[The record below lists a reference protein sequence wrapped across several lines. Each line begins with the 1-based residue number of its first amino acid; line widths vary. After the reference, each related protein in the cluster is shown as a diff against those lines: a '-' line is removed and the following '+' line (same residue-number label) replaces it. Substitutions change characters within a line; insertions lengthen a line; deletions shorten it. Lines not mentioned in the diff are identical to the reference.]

1 MQSKDF
7 EAFYYSDLNFQ
18 TLPAHTHD
26 YYEFYLFLEGDLDL
40 EISGHARPLHPGDMV
55 LVPPGV
61 SHHAL
66 MHSSDRPYRRFVL
79 WVSQEYAAR
88 LLKESPDYVFLMQRA
103 ATSSRCYYHFH
114 EAEFSSIQSRLIRL
128 LEEFHS
134 NRYGRN
140 AAVYLALNDLL
151 LYMNRIIYERE
162 HPVVSGS
169 GDLMQEITLF
179 IDEHLTEDL
188 SLDVLADHVCLSK
201 YYIAHYFKDSLGIS
215 IHQYITKKRLQS
227 CSEAIAAGS
236 DITRTFDEYGF
247 RDYSSFYRMFRK
259 EYGMSPREYQEAHH
273 EHSSLRLIVSP
284 GRPIARNNYFNLSIP
299 FSKCSGYN
307 ARK

>member
-1 MQSKDF
+1 MKGNLRSAFNTRQYMQSKDF

-103 ATSSRCYYHFH
+103 ATSGRCYYHFH

-201 YYIAHYFKDSLGIS
+201 YYIAHYFKDNLGIS

-247 RDYSSFYRMFRK
+247 RDYSSFYRIFRK
-259 EYGMSPREYQEAHH
+259 EYGMSPREYQEAHRMNAV
-273 EHSSLRLIVSP
+273 HSVS
-284 GRPIARNNYFNLSIP
+284 S
-299 FSKCSGYN
+299 
-307 ARK
+307 

>member
-1 MQSKDF
+1 MKGNLRSAFNTRQYMQSKDF

-103 ATSSRCYYHFH
+103 ATSGRCYYHFH

-201 YYIAHYFKDSLGIS
+201 YYIAHYFKDNLGIS

-259 EYGMSPREYQEAHH
+259 EYGMSPREYQEAHRMNAI
-273 EHSSLRLIVSP
+273 HSVP
-284 GRPIARNNYFNLSIP
+284 Q
-299 FSKCSGYN
+299 
-307 ARK
+307 

>member
-1 MQSKDF
+1 MKGNLRSAFNTRQYMQSKDF

-103 ATSSRCYYHFH
+103 ATSGRCYYHFH

-169 GDLMQEITLF
+169 GDLMQEIMLF

-259 EYGMSPREYQEAHH
+259 EYGMSPREYQEAHRMNTV
-273 EHSSLRLIVSP
+273 HSVS
-284 GRPIARNNYFNLSIP
+284 S
-299 FSKCSGYN
+299 
-307 ARK
+307 

>member
-1 MQSKDF
+1 MKGNLRSAFNTRQYMQSKDF

-18 TLPAHTHD
+18 TLPAHTHN

-140 AAVYLALNDLL
+140 AAIYLALNDLL

-259 EYGMSPREYQEAHH
+259 EYGMSPREYQEAHRMNAV
-273 EHSSLRLIVSP
+273 HSVS
-284 GRPIARNNYFNLSIP
+284 S
-299 FSKCSGYN
+299 
-307 ARK
+307 

>member
-1 MQSKDF
+1 MKGNLRSAFNTRQYMQSKDF

-201 YYIAHYFKDSLGIS
+201 YYIAHYFKDSLGVS

-259 EYGMSPREYQEAHH
+259 EYGMSPREYQEAHRMNAVRSV
-273 EHSSLRLIVSP
+273 SS
-284 GRPIARNNYFNLSIP
+284 
-299 FSKCSGYN
+299 
-307 ARK
+307 

>member
-1 MQSKDF
+1 MKGNLRSAFNTRQYMQSKDF

-79 WVSQEYAAR
+79 WVSQEYVAR

-103 ATSSRCYYHFH
+103 ATSGRCYYHFH

-201 YYIAHYFKDSLGIS
+201 YYIAHYFKDNLGIS

-259 EYGMSPREYQEAHH
+259 EYGMSPREFQEAHRMNAVRSV
-273 EHSSLRLIVSP
+273 SS
-284 GRPIARNNYFNLSIP
+284 
-299 FSKCSGYN
+299 
-307 ARK
+307 

>member
-1 MQSKDF
+1 MKGNLRSAFNTRQYMQSKDF

-40 EISGHARPLHPGDMV
+40 EISGHARPLHPGDMA

-79 WVSQEYAAR
+79 WVSQEYVAR

-188 SLDVLADHVCLSK
+188 SLDVLANHVCLSK

-259 EYGMSPREYQEAHH
+259 EYGMSPREYQEAHRMNAI
-273 EHSSLRLIVSP
+273 HSVP
-284 GRPIARNNYFNLSIP
+284 Q
-299 FSKCSGYN
+299 
-307 ARK
+307 

>member
-1 MQSKDF
+1 MKGNLRSAFNTRQYMQSKDF

-201 YYIAHYFKDSLGIS
+201 YYIAHYFKDNLGIS

-259 EYGMSPREYQEAHH
+259 EYGMSPREFQEAHRMNAVRSV
-273 EHSSLRLIVSP
+273 SS
-284 GRPIARNNYFNLSIP
+284 
-299 FSKCSGYN
+299 
-307 ARK
+307 

>member
-259 EYGMSPREYQEAHH
+259 EYGMSPREYQEAHRMNAV
-273 EHSSLRLIVSP
+273 HSVS
-284 GRPIARNNYFNLSIP
+284 S
-299 FSKCSGYN
+299 
-307 ARK
+307 

>member
-1 MQSKDF
+1 MKGNLRSAFNTRQYMQSKDF

-103 ATSSRCYYHFH
+103 ATSGRCYYHFH

-201 YYIAHYFKDSLGIS
+201 YYIAHYFKDNLGIS

-259 EYGMSPREYQEAHH
+259 EYGMSPREFQEAHRMNAVRSV
-273 EHSSLRLIVSP
+273 SS
-284 GRPIARNNYFNLSIP
+284 
-299 FSKCSGYN
+299 
-307 ARK
+307 

>member
-1 MQSKDF
+1 MKGNLRSAFNTRQYMQSKDF
-7 EAFYYSDLNFQ
+7 EAFYYSDLHFQ

-40 EISGHARPLHPGDMV
+40 EISGHARPLYPGDMV

-66 MHSSDRPYRRFVL
+66 MHSSERPYRRFVL

-103 ATSSRCYYHFH
+103 ATSGRCYYHFH

-188 SLDVLADHVCLSK
+188 SLDVLANHVCLSK

-259 EYGMSPREYQEAHH
+259 EYGMSPREYQEAHRMNAI
-273 EHSSLRLIVSP
+273 HSVP
-284 GRPIARNNYFNLSIP
+284 Q
-299 FSKCSGYN
+299 
-307 ARK
+307 

>member
-1 MQSKDF
+1 MKGNLRSAFNTRQYMQSKDF

-201 YYIAHYFKDSLGIS
+201 YYIAHYFKDNLGIS

-259 EYGMSPREYQEAHH
+259 EYGMSPREYQEAHRMNAV
-273 EHSSLRLIVSP
+273 HSVSP
-284 GRPIARNNYFNLSIP
+284 
-299 FSKCSGYN
+299 
-307 ARK
+307 

>member
-1 MQSKDF
+1 MKGNLRSAFNTRQYMQSKDF

-66 MHSSDRPYRRFVL
+66 MHSSDRPYRRVVL
-79 WVSQEYAAR
+79 WVSQEYVAR

-188 SLDVLADHVCLSK
+188 SLDVLANHVCLSK

-215 IHQYITKKRLQS
+215 IHQYITKKSLQS

-259 EYGMSPREYQEAHH
+259 EYGMSPREYQEAHRMNAI
-273 EHSSLRLIVSP
+273 HSVQQ
-284 GRPIARNNYFNLSIP
+284 
-299 FSKCSGYN
+299 
-307 ARK
+307 

>member
-1 MQSKDF
+1 MKGNLRSAFNTRQYMQSKDF

-103 ATSSRCYYHFH
+103 ATSGRCYYHFH

-169 GDLMQEITLF
+169 GDLVQEITLF

-188 SLDVLADHVCLSK
+188 SLDVLANHVCLSK

-259 EYGMSPREYQEAHH
+259 EYGMSPREYQDAHRMNAI
-273 EHSSLRLIVSP
+273 HSVP
-284 GRPIARNNYFNLSIP
+284 Q
-299 FSKCSGYN
+299 
-307 ARK
+307 

>member
-1 MQSKDF
+1 MKGNLRSAFNTRQYMQSKDF

-103 ATSSRCYYHFH
+103 ATSSRWYYHFH

-201 YYIAHYFKDSLGIS
+201 YYIAHYFKDNLGIS

-259 EYGMSPREYQEAHH
+259 EYGMSPREYQEAHRMNAVRSV
-273 EHSSLRLIVSP
+273 SS
-284 GRPIARNNYFNLSIP
+284 
-299 FSKCSGYN
+299 
-307 ARK
+307 

>member
-40 EISGHARPLHPGDMV
+40 EISGHASPLHPGDMV

-103 ATSSRCYYHFH
+103 ATSGRCYYHFH

-259 EYGMSPREYQEAHH
+259 EYGMSPREYQEAHRMNAV
-273 EHSSLRLIVSP
+273 HSVS
-284 GRPIARNNYFNLSIP
+284 S
-299 FSKCSGYN
+299 
-307 ARK
+307 

>member
-103 ATSSRCYYHFH
+103 ATSGRCYYHFH

-151 LYMNRIIYERE
+151 LYMNTIKYEIE

-169 GDLMQEITLF
+169 GDLMQEIMLF

-259 EYGMSPREYQEAHH
+259 EYGMSPREFQEAHRMNAVRSV
-273 EHSSLRLIVSP
+273 SS
-284 GRPIARNNYFNLSIP
+284 
-299 FSKCSGYN
+299 
-307 ARK
+307 

>member
-1 MQSKDF
+1 MKGNLRSAFNTRQYMQSKDF

-103 ATSSRCYYHFH
+103 ATSARCYYHFH

-188 SLDVLADHVCLSK
+188 SLDVLANHVCLSK

-259 EYGMSPREYQEAHH
+259 EYGMSPREYQEAHRMNAI
-273 EHSSLRLIVSP
+273 HSVP
-284 GRPIARNNYFNLSIP
+284 Q
-299 FSKCSGYN
+299 
-307 ARK
+307 

>member
-1 MQSKDF
+1 MKGNLRSAFNTRQYMQSKDF

-40 EISGHARPLHPGDMV
+40 EISGHASPLHPGDMV

-103 ATSSRCYYHFH
+103 ATSGRCYYHFH
-114 EAEFSSIQSRLIRL
+114 EAESSSIQSRLIRL

-201 YYIAHYFKDSLGIS
+201 YYIAHYFKDNLGIS

-259 EYGMSPREYQEAHH
+259 EYGMSPREYQEAHRMNAVRSV
-273 EHSSLRLIVSP
+273 SS
-284 GRPIARNNYFNLSIP
+284 
-299 FSKCSGYN
+299 
-307 ARK
+307 

>member
-1 MQSKDF
+1 MKGNLRSAFNTRQYMQSKDF

-40 EISGHARPLHPGDMV
+40 EISGYARPLHPGDMV

-140 AAVYLALNDLL
+140 AAIYLALNDLL

-201 YYIAHYFKDSLGIS
+201 YYIAHYFKDNLGIS

-259 EYGMSPREYQEAHH
+259 EYGMSPREFQEAHRMNAVRSV
-273 EHSSLRLIVSP
+273 SS
-284 GRPIARNNYFNLSIP
+284 
-299 FSKCSGYN
+299 
-307 ARK
+307 

>member
-1 MQSKDF
+1 MKGNLRSAFNTRQYMQSKDF

-40 EISGHARPLHPGDMV
+40 EISGHARPLYPGDMV

-79 WVSQEYAAR
+79 WVSQEYVAR

-103 ATSSRCYYHFH
+103 ATSGRCYYHFH

-188 SLDVLADHVCLSK
+188 SLDVLANHVCLSK

-259 EYGMSPREYQEAHH
+259 EYGMSPREFQEAHRMNAVRSV
-273 EHSSLRLIVSP
+273 SS
-284 GRPIARNNYFNLSIP
+284 
-299 FSKCSGYN
+299 
-307 ARK
+307 

>member
-1 MQSKDF
+1 MKGNLRSAFNTRQYMQSKDF

-201 YYIAHYFKDSLGIS
+201 YYIAHYFRTASASPFTSTLR
-215 IHQYITKKRLQS
+215 KK
-227 CSEAIAAGS
+227 
-236 DITRTFDEYGF
+236 GF
-247 RDYSSFYRMFRK
+247 R
-259 EYGMSPREYQEAHH
+259 AAA
-273 EHSSLRLIVSP
+273 
-284 GRPIARNNYFNLSIP
+284 RPLQPAPTSRAPSTNTASGITPASTA
-299 FSKCSGYN
+299 CSGRSTVCRPEN
-307 ARK
+307 TRKHTA

>member
-201 YYIAHYFKDSLGIS
+201 YYIAHYFKDNLGIS

-259 EYGMSPREYQEAHH
+259 EYGMSPREYQEAHRMNAV
-273 EHSSLRLIVSP
+273 HSVS
-284 GRPIARNNYFNLSIP
+284 S
-299 FSKCSGYN
+299 
-307 ARK
+307 